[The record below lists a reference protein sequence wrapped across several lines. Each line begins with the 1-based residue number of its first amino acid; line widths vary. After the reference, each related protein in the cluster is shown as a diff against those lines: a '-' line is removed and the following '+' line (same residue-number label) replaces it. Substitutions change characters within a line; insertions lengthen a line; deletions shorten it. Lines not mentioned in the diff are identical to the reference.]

1 MNRRVRAAHPTMRAL
16 PLAITMT
23 ALLATAGCQ
32 SGTSTQVQPT
42 SAARTVAT
50 TAVSRTVGTV
60 AATVVPPSPSSVVS
74 HSSAT
79 TAVRLSGRIVF
90 RRYADADG
98 TSGSLFLINADG
110 SNEQPLTPAKSGVI
124 DNDANWAPD
133 GKRLVF
139 SRGSGDT
146 DGELEAHQLV
156 TMSVINGKAGKET
169 PLTAG
174 IPLRNGVIAGWDQGP
189 DFSPDGQR
197 VAYVH
202 TSGEGTDP
210 VQHSDVFV
218 IDADGTHPHRVT
230 QFAESS
236 GTTGGPRWSPD
247 GKRLVF
253 SRTLAAS
260 ETPAGG
266 QALFLINADGTGL
279 HQLTPWTLM
288 AAGLP
293 DWSPVTNLIAFRAAP
308 EESGIGNFFTIRPD
322 GSGLTQVTHLKNT
335 VISHQVG
342 FSPDGRWLVFSI
354 APPDGPERAHRG
366 FGRRI

>member
-1 MNRRVRAAHPTMRAL
+1 M
-16 PLAITMT
+16 
-23 ALLATAGCQ
+23 
-32 SGTSTQVQPT
+32 
-42 SAARTVAT
+42 
-50 TAVSRTVGTV
+50 
-60 AATVVPPSPSSVVS
+60 
-74 HSSAT
+74 
-79 TAVRLSGRIVF
+79 F

-236 GTTGGPRWSPD
+236 GTTGRPS
-247 GKRLVF
+247 LVAGRQAPGLF
-253 SRTLAAS
+253 PGHPLAAS

-266 QALFLINADGTGL
+266 QALFL
-279 HQLTPWTLM
+279 HQTLTEPVCASSRPGPLM

-293 DWSPVTNLIAFRAAP
+293 GLVAGRQPRRVPGRA
-308 EESGIGNFFTIRPD
+308 
-322 GSGLTQVTHLKNT
+322 
-335 VISHQVG
+335 
-342 FSPDGRWLVFSI
+342 GRERHRELLHH
-354 APPDGPERAHRG
+354 PP
-366 FGRRI
+366 